1 VNAFRREGEG
11 LNYAVAVDVVKEFL
25 QEEGGRTQTVSAPR
39 PSVPAYRM
47 EVLTPNIVGIYVDTN
62 VPPPDVWFVYRDA
75 SRRELAYALK
85 ADATTGRINT
95 VIQPPDAQH
104 EPFTYYFDTNYDGLI
119 DLIGYSVA
127 KGGIERY
134 DKPQTSLTIAMLA
147 KEFIQAVQAGK
158 SHFPQLQGC
167 P

>member
-85 ADATTGRINT
+85 ADATTGR
-95 VIQPPDAQH
+95 
-104 EPFTYYFDTNYDGLI
+104 TYYFDTNYDGLI